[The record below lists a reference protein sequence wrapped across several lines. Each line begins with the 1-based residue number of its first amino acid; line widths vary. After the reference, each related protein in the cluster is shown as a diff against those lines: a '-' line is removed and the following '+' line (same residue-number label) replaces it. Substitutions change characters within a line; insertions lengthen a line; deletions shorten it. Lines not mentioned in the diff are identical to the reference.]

1 MGCGNSK
8 STRVE
13 NAPFPVI
20 KQTKPVAAEQEKEGK
35 ISEQPE
41 SGTESSGKDKQTTD
55 SKPEKHGPLT
65 PKQILIVQNTW
76 GIVKGSSD
84 LQQIGIEFYVRL
96 FTDSPELLQLFSFR
110 DIELSE
116 DVLRSDARFKKQSL
130 VTMQHVDL
138 AVTSLNDLGSVV
150 PALKDLGARHS
161 MYKVEEHH
169 YGPVGAA
176 LLSTLE
182 KGLGENFTSEARE
195 AWTTVY
201 GVVSDTMKE
210 GAKEIQAV

>member
-1 MGCGNSK
+1 MFENPKRGRQASSFTKNVPKILDLK
-8 STRVE
+8 SS
-13 NAPFPVI
+13 
-20 KQTKPVAAEQEKEGK
+20 
-35 ISEQPE
+35 SEQIFSENWRWVPMIYHN
-41 SGTESSGKDKQTTD
+41 SSCRVKIIDARK
-55 SKPEKHGPLT
+55 L
-65 PKQILIVQNTW
+65 LRNTLLPF
-76 GIVKGSSD
+76 KYSSEWKV
-84 LQQIGIEFYVRL
+84 LKRSNATFWSSPRL

-169 YGPVGAA
+169 YGVW
-176 LLSTLE
+176 LIRVWL
-182 KGLGENFTSEARE
+182 
-195 AWTTVY
+195 
-201 GVVSDTMKE
+201 
-210 GAKEIQAV
+210 